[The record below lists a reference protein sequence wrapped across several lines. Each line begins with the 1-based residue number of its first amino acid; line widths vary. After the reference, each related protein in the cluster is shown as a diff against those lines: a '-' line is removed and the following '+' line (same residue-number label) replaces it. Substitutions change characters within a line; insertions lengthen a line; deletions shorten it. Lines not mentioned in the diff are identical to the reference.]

1 MQTFI
6 KGMARALDLS
16 GTINRK
22 KFEEELEKNG
32 AERDRVALE
41 SDWKRIGN
49 DLRGTL
55 SDHRQK
61 RNTRQ
66 G

>member
-16 GTINRK
+16 GAINRK

-32 AERDRVALE
+32 EERDRVALE
-41 SDWKRIGN
+41 SDWKIVGN

-61 RNTRQ
+61 RITRQ